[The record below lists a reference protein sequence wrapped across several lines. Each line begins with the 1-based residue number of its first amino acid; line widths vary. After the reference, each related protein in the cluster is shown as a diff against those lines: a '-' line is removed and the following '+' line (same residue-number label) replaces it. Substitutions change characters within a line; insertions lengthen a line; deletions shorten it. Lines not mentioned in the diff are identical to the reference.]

1 MRKRTI
7 LILAGAAVCA
17 IAAVIA
23 VRLNISVNR
32 EDTSISIIG
41 GADGPTSIF
50 IAGKIPGEGEKGAEY
65 TSMTMEEAKEFFQAS
80 GDYLIVD
87 VRRADEYA

>member
-65 TSMTMEEAKEFFQAS
+65 TSMTGFW
-80 GDYLIVD
+80 
-87 VRRADEYA
+87 